1 MPIRTIK
8 NNMNAKDS
16 RRESSAASTP
26 LENYDTKEIA
36 SSSSSQY
43 EEKTILQWR

>member
-16 RRESSAASTP
+16 RRESSTASTP

-36 SSSSSQY
+36 ASSQY
-43 EEKTILQWR
+43 EEKTILQWM